1 MKKTLALILALMMSL
16 SLASALAE
24 DFDAAKF
31 PAWFEEEGTWRT
43 ISNDTTAN
51 GGSAGGFITDASG
64 APTKEDLKEI
74 LHMASLAVTS
84 NGKTDWYMIA
94 ITDPEEQLAIIG
106 NRFGQATSA
115 GTAVV
120 LVFSERVLATEY
132 RTDDTNV
139 FTPDRGYYDAG
150 IVTGYLNIAAIAKGF
165 GTHMFMTPS
174 GEAIS
179 GTNGFNEGKVGL
191 DFTKWTEGLEY
202 INGND
207 EESYSIENMKFVCA
221 VVIGT
226 LDTAVET
233 GTTTH
238 GFPDNW
244 IIK

>member
-1 MKKTLALILALMMSL
+1 MPT
-16 SLASALAE
+16 
-24 DFDAAKF
+24 
-31 PAWFEEEGTWRT
+31 G
-43 ISNDTTAN
+43 
-51 GGSAGGFITDASG
+51 SG
-64 APTKEDLKEI
+64 AFFAFIRPTCLSG
-74 LHMASLAVTS
+74 L
-84 NGKTDWYMIA
+84 
-94 ITDPEEQLAIIG
+94 
-106 NRFGQATSA
+106 
-115 GTAVV
+115 
-120 LVFSERVLATEY
+120 
-132 RTDDTNV
+132 
-139 FTPDRGYYDAG
+139 
-150 IVTGYLNIAAIAKGF
+150 TGRPRAC
-165 GTHMFMTPS
+165 

-179 GTNGFNEGKVGL
+179 GTNGFNEGKIGL